1 MSTLLRRT
9 TLAALFLVGA
19 LHIASAQMRTD
30 VIRGSVKT
38 DSGRVIAGADVYVT
52 MAPDRI
58 TFHANSDS
66 AGTYAVVI
74 PNATGDYLVHI
85 SAIGRLA
92 ARKRVTRTAAET
104 TFVFDAV
111 LKSSVAQI
119 AAVRVQAT
127 KQRPPRGTDTPT
139 TGGSGDRVVD
149 GVNGAIAPSDVGD
162 VNAAAMTI
170 PGAIQAPGGFS
181 MLGLPSSQNAVTV
194 GGLAFPGADL
204 PRDARTTTRFT
215 TSTYDPSRGWF
226 SGASANVDLVTGSLF
241 SSARGHLSADAP
253 SLPSGIPGGSRQRV
267 SNLQASYGADGPFT
281 YQDRDFYN
289 YSVQLSRRST
299 DLRSLTSAPV
309 SLFDAIGLSSD
320 SVARVIRALDDMHV
334 PLKGADARISE
345 TGSFMLHVDHAPVD
359 LKTFTPAKTTFGVTA
374 YGKATR
380 TTALST
386 SPTSTPGYGG
396 EGGSQIASLQGFYS
410 RFLTPDYLNETK
422 SSLSFA
428 RSTVEPYADA
438 PSGHVLLGTQTTA
451 DAVGSLL
458 DVDFGGNGGLASSA
472 RSWTWEVQNETRFF
486 APTRAAHRVKISA
499 DSRIDGYDRTASAGS
514 TGDFTYA
521 SLADLEANRP
531 SAFTRVMGRDR
542 SSGAEWN
549 GYVAVG
555 DFWRAT
561 PSLQIMYGA
570 RLEANRFLSSAVRN
584 EDVERTFGARTDLA
598 PNAIAISPRFGFT
611 WYVKPPTAS
620 SVTTSMGTF
629 NTGPSR
635 YLRGGVGEFRNFTPA
650 NLLSS
655 AIATSAS
662 SSGAIRLTCLGGA
675 TPTADWTAPVSP
687 SSCAGGSNDAFADTS
702 RDVRFVDRAYKT
714 PHSWRGNLAYGSSIG
729 RVAYSVE
736 GTYSLN
742 LDQPDFRDLNLQ
754 GASAFKTSDEGR
766 DVFAQ
771 TSAILATSGAVSPA
785 LTRVDNRFGAIVAT
799 SSAARSVSKQATLT
813 LTPALPDNWFFSGSY
828 TLGSIRS
835 RESGFM
841 GSTFDNPA
849 TSSWARGDLDVR
861 HHFIASLGYTIGGFA
876 ISGQG
881 HAMSGLPFTPVVGSD
896 VNGDGYANDRAFVF
910 APSAAT
916 DSRLS
921 SDLGSLINGSDRTA
935 RRCLSAAIGRAVG
948 QNECQ
953 GPWNFSLNAQA
964 SLSTAGL
971 RAHRVSSIN
980 LSIANPL
987 AGLDAALHG
996 GSALRG
1002 WGSVNRPDAIL
1013 YRVRGFDAST
1023 QRYQYEVNPAFGRTN
1038 TTRLSSMSPFRLTLD
1053 ISFNLGRPF
1062 GEQQM
1067 DQWLKPGRDANGG
1080 AKLTAADLK
1089 KRYDRNVPDPYAAV
1103 VQETDSLLLSRDQ
1116 VERLNAM
1123 RAAYRASVDTV
1134 LLRLAD
1140 HMASLSNKY
1149 DAAEALRYQ
1158 ETTLDEAWEITRQ
1171 AVRRDFSLVL
1181 SPIQRGLLPGWA
1193 WVIYRANEPLV
1204 GVRSLGFGAP

>member
-1 MSTLLRRT
+1 MHTLLRRT
-9 TLAALFLVGA
+9 TLTALFTAGSVQF
-19 LHIASAQMRTD
+19 ASAQTRTD
-30 VIRGSVKT
+30 VIRGTVKT
-38 DSGRVIAGADVYVT
+38 DSGRVVAGADVYVT

-58 TFHANSDS
+58 TFHANTDS
-66 AGTYAVVI
+66 AGIYSIAV
-74 PNATGDYLVHI
+74 PNPTGDYLVHV

-92 ARKRVTRTAAET
+92 VRKRVVRVAAET

-127 KQRPPRGTDTPT
+127 KQRPPRGSDTPT
-139 TGGSGDRVVD
+139 SGGSADRVLD

-162 VNAAAMTI
+162 VNAAAMTMA
-170 PGAIQAPGGFS
+170 GAIQAPGGFS

-226 SGASANVDLVTGSLF
+226 SGASANVDLITGSLF

-253 SLPSGIPGGSRQRV
+253 SLPSGMPGSSQRV
-267 SNLQASYGADGPFT
+267 ANLQASYGADGPFT

-289 YSVQLSRRST
+289 YSVQVSRRST

-309 SLFDAIGLSSD
+309 SLFDAIGLPRD
-320 SVARVIRALDDMHV
+320 SVGRVIRALDGMHV
-334 PLKGADARISE
+334 PLGGTDARISE

-359 LKTFTPAKTTFGVTA
+359 LKTFTPAKTTFGLTA

-380 TTALST
+380 NTALST
-386 SPTSTPGYGG
+386 SPTSTSGYGG
-396 EGGSQIASLQGFYS
+396 EGSSQIASLQAIYS

-422 SSLSFA
+422 SSFSFA
-428 RSTVEPYADA
+428 HSDVRPYVDGPA
-438 PSGHVLLGTQTTA
+438 GHVLLGTQTST

-458 DVDFGGNGGLASSA
+458 DIDFGGNGGLASSNK
-472 RSWTWEVQNETRFF
+472 SWTWEVQNETRFF
-486 APTRAAHRVKISA
+486 AHTRASHRLKVSA

-514 TGDFTYA
+514 SGDFTYA
-521 SLADLEANRP
+521 SLGDLEANRP
-531 SAFTRVMGRDR
+531 SAFTRVIGSDK

-549 GYVAVG
+549 GYLAVG

-561 PSLQIMYGA
+561 PSLQVMYGA
-570 RLEANRFLSSAVRN
+570 RLEANHFLSSASRN
-584 EDVERTFGARTDLA
+584 LDVEQAFSAHTDFA
-598 PNAIAISPRFGFT
+598 PNAIAISPRLGFT
-611 WYVKPPTAS
+611 WYLRPPTAS
-620 SVTTSMGTF
+620 LTTTSMGTF

-635 YLRGGVGEFRNFTPA
+635 YLRGGIGDFRNFTPA

-655 AIATSAS
+655 AIATSALS
-662 SSGAIRLTCLGGA
+662 SSAIRLTCLGAA
-675 TPTADWTAPVSP
+675 TPTADWRAFVSP
-687 SSCAGGSNDAFADTS
+687 TSCAAGRQGAFADTA
-702 RDVRFVDRAYKT
+702 RDIRFVDQSYKT

-736 GTYSLN
+736 GIYSLN
-742 LDQPDFRDLNLQ
+742 LDQPDFKDLNLQ
-754 GASAFKTSDEGR
+754 SESAFKTSDEGR
-766 DVFAQ
+766 AVFAP
-771 TSAILATSGAVSPA
+771 TSAIVATTGSMSSAP
-785 LTRVDNRFGAIVAT
+785 TRVDNRFGAIVAT

-828 TLGSIRS
+828 TLASIRS
-835 RESGFM
+835 RETGFA
-841 GSTFDNPA
+841 GSTFSDPL
-849 TSSWARGDLDVR
+849 TSSWARGELDVR
-861 HHFIASLGYTIGGFA
+861 HHVIASLGYTIGGLA

-881 HAMSGLPFTPVVGSD
+881 HAMSGLPFTPIVGSD

-910 APSAAT
+910 APSAT
-916 DSRLS
+916 KDSRLS
-921 SDLGSLINGSDRTA
+921 SDLASLIDGSDRTA
-935 RRCLSAAIGRAVG
+935 RRCLSAAMGRAVG
-948 QNECQ
+948 QNECE

-996 GSALRG
+996 ASALRG

-1023 QRYQYEVNPAFGRTN
+1023 QRFQYEVNPGFARTS

-1053 ISFNLGRPF
+1053 VSFNLGRPL

-1067 DQWLKPGRDANGG
+1067 DQWLKPGRDGNGG
-1080 AKLTAADLK
+1080 TRLSAPDLK
-1089 KRYDRNVPDPYAAV
+1089 KRYDRNVPDPYALV
-1103 VQETDSLLLSRDQ
+1103 VQEADSLLLSRDQ

-1123 RAAYRASVDTV
+1123 RVAYRASVDSV

-1140 HMASLSNKY
+1140 HMASLGDKY

-1158 ETTLDEAWEITRQ
+1158 ESTLDQAWEITRQ
-1171 AVRRDFSLVL
+1171 SVRRDFGSVL
-1181 SPIQRGLLPGWA
+1181 SPIQLGLLPGWA

-1204 GVRSLGFGAP
+1204 GVRSFGLGPA